1 MNTTLPMSAALNSNP
16 SVEPCKAAILR
27 VADHWLA
34 LPVTALLKVTS
45 ATTLPNTE
53 ILAGQL
59 SLWDDRPLVGLD
71 LHQLLACLN
80 TPAADE
86 PPQEMNPHPYVVIA
100 WSQTGDRCAI
110 PVDTLP
116 ILLDLP
122 LAQAQ
127 LLPPHYRQT
136 IKNIA
141 RYMVVLPHQGSV
153 VTVLLL
159 DLQQALSR
167 TTLRNSPAKL

>member
-1 MNTTLPMSAALNSNP
+1 MNTTLPMSAGLNSNP
-16 SVEPCKAAILR
+16 PVEACKAAILR
-27 VADHWLA
+27 IADHWLA
-34 LPVTALLKVTS
+34 LPVTALLKVTP
-45 ATTLPNTE
+45 AAALPNAE
-53 ILAGQL
+53 IMAGHL
-59 SLWDDRPLVGLD
+59 SLWNDRPLVGLN
-71 LHQLLACLN
+71 LHQLLGPH
-80 TPAADE
+80 TPAADDQS
-86 PPQEMNPHPYVVIA
+86 PMDSHTYLVIA

-116 ILLDLP
+116 MLLDLP

-153 VTVLLL
+153 LKVLLL

-167 TTLRNSPAKL
+167 TVVQPHPAKP